1 MYAYQFR
8 MIVVGDS
15 TVGKSSL
22 LRYFCDGKFSEDS
35 DPTVGVDFYARIIE
49 IKPDIRVK
57 LQIWD
62 TGKCLQFLFRS
73 LLQSNMLNLLKHS
86 AGQERFRSI
95 TRSYY
100 RNSVGALLLYDTCNY
115 DTFEHLSDWLT
126 EAKRQI
132 EPNNVIFMLVGTKVD
147 KEHLREVPTEQAQ
160 QFADYHNLL
169 FMETS
174 SKCGLNVDSAFKEM
188 GLKIYELLESGKFKL
203 QEGWDGIKSGYVN
216 ARPSRTLPLNLV
228 SQSEQADPNTDNSGR
243 KNCCNW
249 HDLTCCV

>member
-8 MIVVGDS
+8 LIVVGDS

-35 DPTVGVDFYARIIE
+35 DPTVGVDFYTRILE
-49 IKPDIRVK
+49 IQPDIRIK

-62 TGKCLQFLFRS
+62 T
-73 LLQSNMLNLLKHS
+73 

-100 RNSVGALLLYDTCNY
+100 RNSVGALLLYDTTNY
-115 DTFEHLSDWLT
+115 DSFEHVQDWLA

-147 KEHLREVPTEQAQ
+147 KEHLRQVPTEQAQ

-174 SKCGLNVDSAFKEM
+174 SKCGLNVESAFKEVAS
-188 GLKIYELLESGKFKL
+188 KIYDLLENGKFRM
-203 QEGWDGIKSGYVN
+203 QAGWDGIKSGYLN
-216 ARPSRTLPLNLV
+216 APPKNRLPINLNTNDQVDQESRK
-228 SQSEQADPNTDNSGR
+228 G
-243 KNCCNW
+243 CC
-249 HDLTCCV
+249 

>member
-8 MIVVGDS
+8 LIVVGDS

-49 IKPDIRVK
+49 IKPDVRVK

-62 TGKCLQFLFRS
+62 T
-73 LLQSNMLNLLKHS
+73 

-100 RNSVGALLLYDTCNY
+100 RNSVGALLLYDTTNY
-115 DTFEHLSDWLT
+115 DSFEHVADWLS

-174 SKCGLNVDSAFKEM
+174 SKCGLNVETAFKEM
-188 GLKIYELLESGKFKL
+188 ANKIYDLLENGKFRM
-203 QEGWDGIKSGYVN
+203 QEGWDGIKSGYMN
-216 ARPSRTLPLNLV
+216 SSPSRLPINLNTNENDD
-228 SQSEQADPNTDNSGR
+228 SSGDKR
-243 KNCCNW
+243 GCC
-249 HDLTCCV
+249 